1 MPTETILHARWI
13 IPIIPHGQVLQNHS
27 LVMNDGLIT
36 AILPTP
42 EARQLARMSH
52 AREIELSKHALLP
65 GLVNAHTHV
74 AMNLL
79 RGVADDLPL
88 MTWLQ
93 EHIWPLENQLLA
105 DQFVFDGSKLAC
117 AELIRSGVTCFN
129 DMYFFPAATLRA
141 TEEAGLRASIGL
153 AVIDFPTPWGSGPDD
168 YLRKGEAL
176 HEEWHIRYSERSA
189 LARSLQNELNLLD
202 EWHGNPRMS
211 FMLAPHAPYT
221 VSDAPLLRV
230 RELAAKLNIGIHMHV
245 HETAQEVADA
255 ERQYGERPLARLDRL
270 GLLNERFLA
279 VHMTQLNEAEI
290 DMLAARGVHIAHCP
304 ESNLKLASGMA
315 PLARLRAHGINVG
328 IGTDGA
334 ASNNDL
340 DLLGETRTAA
350 LLAKGFSG
358 DAAAIPAADALY
370 MATLGGAR
378 ALGLGER
385 IGSLEPGK
393 AADLI
398 AIDLGQIETQPLFDP
413 IAQIIYAA
421 GRGQITHLWVA
432 GRMLMNERRLMTL
445 NEDDLLAKAGQWQ
458 EHIQT
463 LRSNASDKA

>member
-1 MPTETILHARWI
+1 MSPETIIHARWI
-13 IPIIPHGQVLQNHS
+13 IPIIPHAQVLENHS

-36 AILPTP
+36 AILPTS
-42 EARQLARMSH
+42 EARQLARQSH
-52 AREIELSKHALLP
+52 AREIELPKHALMP
-65 GLVNAHTHV
+65 GLVNVHTHV

-93 EHIWPLENQLLA
+93 EHIWPLENQFLS
-105 DQFVFDGSKLAC
+105 DTFVYDGSLLAC

-129 DMYFFPAATLRA
+129 DMYFFPGATLRA
-141 TEEAGLRASIGL
+141 AEEAGLRASIGL
-153 AVIDFPTPWGSGPDD
+153 TVIDFPTAWGQDADD
-168 YLRKGEAL
+168 YLRKGQAL
-176 HEEWHIRYSERSA
+176 HEEWHIRYSEKSA
-189 LARSLQNELNLLD
+189 LARSLRNELNLLD

-221 VSDAPLLRV
+221 VSDAPLERI
-230 RELAAKLNIGIHMHV
+230 RELAERLNIGIHMHV

-255 ERQYGERPLARLDRL
+255 KRQYGERPLARLDRL

-279 VHMTQLNEAEI
+279 VHMTQLNDAEI
-290 DMLAARGVHIAHCP
+290 DMLAERGVHIAHCP
-304 ESNLKLASGMA
+304 ESNLKLASGIA

-350 LLAKGFSG
+350 LLAKGYSG

-378 ALGLGER
+378 ALGLGTR

-421 GRGQITHLWVA
+421 GRTQITHLWVA

-445 NEDDLLAKAGQWQ
+445 NEDDLLANARQWQ
-458 EHIQT
+458 DTI
-463 LRSNASDKA
+463 RSL

>member
-1 MPTETILHARWI
+1 
-13 IPIIPHGQVLQNHS
+13 
-27 LVMNDGLIT
+27 
-36 AILPTP
+36 
-42 EARQLARMSH
+42 
-52 AREIELSKHALLP
+52 
-65 GLVNAHTHV
+65 
-74 AMNLL
+74 MNLL

-105 DQFVFDGSKLAC
+105 DNFVFDGSLLAC

-141 TEEAGLRASIGL
+141 AEDAGLRASIGL
-153 AVIDFPTPWGSGPDD
+153 TVIDFPTAWGQDADD
-168 YLRKGEAL
+168 YLRKGQAL
-176 HEEWHIRYSERSA
+176 HEEWHIRYSEKSA
-189 LARSLQNELNLLD
+189 LARSLRNELNLLD

-230 RELAAKLNIGIHMHV
+230 RELAEKLDIGIHMHV
-245 HETAQEVADA
+245 HETAHEVQEAM
-255 ERQYGERPLARLDRL
+255 RLTGERPLARLDRL

-279 VHMTQLNEAEI
+279 VHMTQLTDDEMS
-290 DMLAARGVHIAHCP
+290 MLAERGVHIAHCP
-304 ESNLKLASGMA
+304 ESNLKLASGIA
-315 PLARLRAHGINVG
+315 PLAKLHAHGISVG

-350 LLAKGFSG
+350 LLAKGISG
-358 DAAAIPAADALY
+358 DASAIPAADALH

-378 ALGLGER
+378 ALGLDSR
-385 IGSLEPGK
+385 IGSLEAGK
-393 AADLI
+393 AADVI

-421 GRGQITHLWVA
+421 GRTQITHLWVA

-445 NEDDLLAKAGQWQ
+445 NEDDLLANAQQWQ
-458 EHIQT
+458 DRI
-463 LRSNASDKA
+463 RSL

>member
-1 MPTETILHARWI
+1 MPAETILHARWI
-13 IPIIPHGQVLQNHS
+13 IPIVPHAQVLEQHS
-27 LVMNDGLIT
+27 LVINDGLIT
-36 AILPTP
+36 ALLPTN
-42 EARQLARMSH
+42 EARQLARQNH
-52 AREIELSKHALLP
+52 TREIELPNHALTP
-65 GLVNAHTHV
+65 GFVNAHTHL

-93 EHIWPLENQLLA
+93 EHIWPLENQLLSDA
-105 DQFVFDGSKLAC
+105 FVFDGSQLAC
-117 AELIRSGVTCFN
+117 AELIKSGVTCFN

-141 TEEAGLRASIGL
+141 AEEAGLRASIGL
-153 AVIDFPTPWGSGPDD
+153 TVIDFPTAWGKNADD
-168 YLRKGEAL
+168 YLQKGQAL

-189 LARSLQNELNLLD
+189 LARSLRHELNLLE

-221 VSDAPLLRV
+221 VSDAPLERI
-230 RELAAKLNIGIHMHV
+230 RTLAEKLDIGIHMHV
-245 HETAQEVADA
+245 HETAFEVAEA
-255 ERQYGERPLARLDRL
+255 MRLTGERPLARLHRL
-270 GLLNERFLA
+270 GLLNKNFLA
-279 VHMTQLNEAEI
+279 VHMTQLIDAEI
-290 DMLAARGVHIAHCP
+290 DMLAERGVHIAHCP
-304 ESNLKLASGMA
+304 ESNLKLASGIA
-315 PLARLRAHGINVG
+315 PLARLKERGINVA

-358 DAAAIPAADALY
+358 DAAAIPAADALH

-378 ALGLGER
+378 ALGLDAR

-393 AADLI
+393 AADFI
-398 AIDLGQIETQPLFDP
+398 AIDLGHIETQPVFDP

-421 GRGQITHLWVA
+421 GRHQVTHLWVA
-432 GRMLMNERRLMTL
+432 GRMLMNERRLMSL
-445 NEDDLLAKAGQWQ
+445 NEDELLANAQEWQ
-458 EHIQT
+458 EKIQQ
-463 LRSNASDKA
+463 LRTSQ